1 MSQSTKVIPRRKEV
15 DVQFCFDFGEDK
27 TFLDRMYRKHQQEI
41 MAAETEDNIIT
52 RVGSLPLVS
61 ASVTQVTNI
70 YSAGK
75 ERYPLVKY
83 VGEMAE
89 KTVMYAADTAKPV
102 VNKLEPQIAVA
113 NSYAVAGLN
122 KLEETVPI
130 ITREPGVIV
139 GDTKQAISSTVSATG
154 ERIMN
159 NPVGRVVKS
168 VSDTALATAE
178 SYVEYY
184 LPPEKKAIEE
194 EGKEKE
200 GEGEEKAV
208 VPAEE
213 GTPTLTRVTTLT
225 GKVRRRVYTRAMTK
239 LKDVQVRSQEA
250 LSNLH
255 FTVDLIQYAKENID
269 TAGDQ
274 VKERLTAAQE
284 KLQATWGD
292 LLAEEEGEVPQE
304 ERTVERRVVRVA
316 GRLTGHLSDLAGK
329 AVDTAH
335 SVLPQ
340 SFQDQLHNVRQT
352 VDSMYGEFKEAKSFS
367 DLPTELLEK
376 SREQIQNLAG
386 VVTSVTEYIVANT
399 PIQWVAPGEELDD
412 LTLEADPGEE
422 SEGEE
427 EMDQDETLEMEPVV
441 APDM

>member
-1 MSQSTKVIPRRKEV
+1 
-15 DVQFCFDFGEDK
+15 
-27 TFLDRMYRKHQQEI
+27 MYRKHQQEI

-61 ASVTQVTNI
+61 ASVTQVTSI

-102 VNKLEPQIAVA
+102 VDKLEPQIAVA

-130 ITREPGVIV
+130 ITREPGAIV
-139 GDTKQAISSTVSATG
+139 GDTKQAICSTVSATG

-184 LPPEKKAIEE
+184 LPPEKKALEE
-194 EGKEKE
+194 DEGKEKE

-208 VPAEE
+208 VPAAE
-213 GTPTLTRVTTLT
+213 GTPTLTRVTSLT
-225 GKVRRRVYTRAMTK
+225 GKVRRRVYTRAMAK

-340 SFQDQLHNVRQT
+340 SFQDQLHNVKQT
-352 VDSMYGEFKEAKSFS
+352 VDTMYGEFKEAKGFS

-376 SREQIQNLAG
+376 SREQIQNLTG
-386 VVTSVTEYIVANT
+386 VVTTVTDYIITNT

-422 SEGEE
+422 SEEEE
-427 EMDQDETLEMEPVV
+427 EMDQEQQEEPEMEPVV
-441 APDM
+441 TPDM

>member
-1 MSQSTKVIPRRKEV
+1 
-15 DVQFCFDFGEDK
+15 
-27 TFLDRMYRKHQQEI
+27 MYRKHQQEI

-61 ASVTQVTNI
+61 ASVTQVTSI

-102 VNKLEPQIAVA
+102 VDKLEPQIAVA

-130 ITREPGVIV
+130 ITREPGAIV
-139 GDTKQAISSTVSATG
+139 GDTKQAICSTVSATG

-184 LPPEKKAIEE
+184 LPPEKKALEE
-194 EGKEKE
+194 DEGKEKE

-208 VPAEE
+208 VPAAE
-213 GTPTLTRVTTLT
+213 GTPTLTRVTSLT
-225 GKVRRRVYTRAMTK
+225 GKVRRRVYTRAMAK

-340 SFQDQLHNVRQT
+340 SFQDQLHNVKQT
-352 VDSMYGEFKEAKSFS
+352 VDTMYGEFKEAKGFS

-376 SREQIQNLAG
+376 SREQIQNLTG
-386 VVTSVTEYIVANT
+386 VVTTVTDYIITNT
-399 PIQWVAPGEELDD
+399 PIQWVVPARFVPAAPR
-412 LTLEADPGEE
+412 AV
-422 SEGEE
+422 SEGREEDKENEEQSQDGHQEE
-427 EMDQDETLEMEPVV
+427 EEKLDHSLEKEEEPEMDPLD
-441 APDM
+441 

>member
-1 MSQSTKVIPRRKEV
+1 
-15 DVQFCFDFGEDK
+15 
-27 TFLDRMYRKHQQEI
+27 MYRKHQQEI
-41 MAAETEDNIIT
+41 MATETEDNIIT

-61 ASVTQVTNI
+61 ASVTQVTSI

-154 ERIMN
+154 ERMMN

-184 LPPEKKAIEE
+184 LPPEQKAIED

-208 VPAEE
+208 VPVEE

-225 GKVRRRVYTRAMTK
+225 GKVRRRVYTRAMSK

-284 KLQATWGD
+284 KLQSTWGD
-292 LLAEEEGEVPQE
+292 LLAEEEGEVPLE

-316 GRLTGHLSDLAGK
+316 GRLTGHLSVLAGS
-329 AVDTAH
+329 AVDTAQ

-340 SFQDQLHNVRQT
+340 SFQDQLQNVKQT
-352 VDSMYGEFKEAKSFS
+352 VDNMYGEFREAKGFG

-386 VVTSVTEYIVANT
+386 VVTSITEYIVTNT
-399 PIQWVAPGEELDD
+399 PIHWVVPSRFVPASPHPVNEGREEGRENEDESQDDEDLDRSSEQGEE
-412 LTLEADPGEE
+412 PG
-422 SEGEE
+422 
-427 EMDQDETLEMEPVV
+427 ME
-441 APDM
+441 

>member
-1 MSQSTKVIPRRKEV
+1 
-15 DVQFCFDFGEDK
+15 
-27 TFLDRMYRKHQQEI
+27 MYRKHQQEI

-61 ASVTQVTNI
+61 ASVTQVTSI

-102 VNKLEPQIAVA
+102 VDKLEPQIAVA

-130 ITREPGVIV
+130 ITKEPGVIV
-139 GDTKQAISSTVSATG
+139 GDTKQAICSTVSATG

-184 LPPEKKAIEE
+184 LPPEKKALEE
-194 EGKEKE
+194 DEGKEKE

-208 VPAEE
+208 VPAAE
-213 GTPTLTRVTTLT
+213 GTPTLTRVTSLT
-225 GKVRRRVYTRAMTK
+225 GKVRRRVYTRAMAK

-340 SFQDQLHNVRQT
+340 SFQDQLHNVKQT
-352 VDSMYGEFKEAKSFS
+352 VDTMYGEFREAKGFS

-376 SREQIQNLAG
+376 SREQIQNLTG
-386 VVTSVTEYIVANT
+386 VVTAVTDYIITNT
-399 PIQWVAPGEELDD
+399 PIQWVVPARFVPAAPR
-412 LTLEADPGEE
+412 AV
-422 SEGEE
+422 SEGREEDKENEEQSQDGHQEE
-427 EMDQDETLEMEPVV
+427 EEKLDHSLEKEEEPEMDPLD
-441 APDM
+441 

>member
-1 MSQSTKVIPRRKEV
+1 
-15 DVQFCFDFGEDK
+15 
-27 TFLDRMYRKHQQEI
+27 MYRKHQQEI

-61 ASVTQVTNI
+61 ASVTQVTSI

-102 VNKLEPQIAVA
+102 VDKLEPQIAVA

-130 ITREPGVIV
+130 ITKEPGVIV
-139 GDTKQAISSTVSATG
+139 GDTKQAICSTVSATG

-184 LPPEKKAIEE
+184 LPPEKKALEE
-194 EGKEKE
+194 DEGKEKE

-208 VPAEE
+208 VPAAE
-213 GTPTLTRVTTLT
+213 GTPTLTRVTSLT
-225 GKVRRRVYTRAMTK
+225 GKVRRRVYTRAMAK

-340 SFQDQLHNVRQT
+340 SFQDQLHNVKQT
-352 VDSMYGEFKEAKSFS
+352 VDTMYGEFREAKGFS

-376 SREQIQNLAG
+376 SREQIQNLTG
-386 VVTSVTEYIVANT
+386 VVTAVTDYIITNT

-422 SEGEE
+422 SEEE
-427 EMDQDETLEMEPVV
+427 DMDQEQQEEPEMEPVV
-441 APDM
+441 TPDM

>member
-1 MSQSTKVIPRRKEV
+1 
-15 DVQFCFDFGEDK
+15 
-27 TFLDRMYRKHQQEI
+27 

-61 ASVTQVTNI
+61 ASVTQVTSI

-102 VNKLEPQIAVA
+102 VDKLEPQIAVA

-130 ITREPGVIV
+130 ITREPGAIV
-139 GDTKQAISSTVSATG
+139 GDTKQAICSTVSATG

-184 LPPEKKAIEE
+184 LPPEKK
-194 EGKEKE
+194 
-200 GEGEEKAV
+200 V
-208 VPAEE
+208 VPAAE
-213 GTPTLTRVTTLT
+213 GTPTLTRVTSLT
-225 GKVRRRVYTRAMTK
+225 GKVRRRVYTRAMAK

-340 SFQDQLHNVRQT
+340 SFQDQLHNVKQT
-352 VDSMYGEFKEAKSFS
+352 VDTMYGEFKEAKGFS

-376 SREQIQNLAG
+376 SREQIQNLTG
-386 VVTSVTEYIVANT
+386 VVTTVTDYIITNT
-399 PIQWVAPGEELDD
+399 PIQWVVPASFVSAAPRAVSEGREEDK
-412 LTLEADPGEE
+412 ENEE
-422 SEGEE
+422 SAGGG
-427 EMDQDETLEMEPVV
+427 
-441 APDM
+441 AR